1 MKRSETGRRL
11 RRAPGGASVG
21 AHSCDYAGAAERE
34 AAPPQQRG
42 AMGAA
47 PHQTKGSHHED
58 RRSQPDQGHLKT
70 VKEGGKAVAI
80 IKATD
85 VMVAVD

>member
-1 MKRSETGRRL
+1 MW
-11 RRAPGGASVG
+11 RAPGGASVG
-21 AHSCDYAGAAERE
+21 AHSCDYAGVAERE
-34 AAPPQQRG
+34 AAQPCKRG
-42 AMGAA
+42 ATGAA
-47 PHQTKGSHHED
+47 PHQRKDSIMKIGARNQIKGTV
-58 RRSQPDQGHLKT
+58 KT

>member
-1 MKRSETGRRL
+1 
-11 RRAPGGASVG
+11 
-21 AHSCDYAGAAERE
+21 
-34 AAPPQQRG
+34 
-42 AMGAA
+42 MGAA
-47 PHQTKGSHHED
+47 PHQTKGSYHED

>member
-1 MKRSETGRRL
+1 MW
-11 RRAPGGASVG
+11 RAPGGASVG
-21 AHSCDYAGAAERE
+21 AHSCDYAGVAERE
-34 AAPPQQRG
+34 AAQPCKRG
-42 AMGAA
+42 ATGAA
-47 PHQTKGSHHED
+47 PHQRKDSIMKISAPNQIKGTV
-58 RRSQPDQGHLKT
+58 KT

>member
-1 MKRSETGRRL
+1 MGRRL
-11 RRAPGGASVG
+11 WRAPGGASAAVQ
-21 AHSCDYAGAAERE
+21 ACDDAGVAERE
-34 AAPPQQRG
+34 ATPSQQRG